1 MSKSNFLKFVKN
13 INISINSLLEKNLN
27 KLNFHN
33 LTKLI
38 KNNKIILTFVAV
50 FIFFLSYL
58 LLPTLYKQNELKN
71 LLQSKLIN
79 KFNLQFNFETDLKY
93 NFFPSPHFTSS
104 QSIIEY
110 KNEKI
115 SKVKNLKIYI
125 SLENLFSVNNIKINK
140 IIIKDANFQL
150 KKGNYY
156 FFLDLLNNNYKDTS
170 LKIKDSNIF
179 FRNNEKEVLFI
190 NKILDMK
197 YFFDTKEIKNKIFSK
212 NEIFNLPYEVEIFK
226 EDDKKKFLT
235 NLNLNFLKI
244 KIENEL
250 ISKKN
255 SKIGKAIINNKK
267 KRSFIDYRL
276 EKNFFE
282 FNYSDKSDK
291 KNFLYNGFFNIKP
304 FYSYLN
310 GNTEEL
316 DLSEL
321 FNSNSLVIQM
331 LKSKILNSKNID
343 FKLNLKANNIFPLSD
358 FKNFS
363 LISKIEEGLIDI
375 DNSEID
381 WKNFAT
387 IKITDSL
394 IFNRNGELFLD
405 GKLNIKVSDYIE
417 IYKFLLTP
425 KNARNEIKF
434 IDLNFSYNFDQKII
448 NLNDIKIDKIY
459 NNRINKIMNNI
470 ILQENK
476 LQNKIYLKN
485 LLNEVI
491 KYHSG

>member
-1 MSKSNFLKFVKN
+1 M
-13 INISINSLLEKNLN
+13 
-27 KLNFHN
+27 
-33 LTKLI
+33 
-38 KNNKIILTFVAV
+38 
-50 FIFFLSYL
+50 
-58 LLPTLYKQNELKN
+58 
-71 LLQSKLIN
+71 
-79 KFNLQFNFETDLKY
+79 
-93 NFFPSPHFTSS
+93 
-104 QSIIEY
+104 
-110 KNEKI
+110 
-115 SKVKNLKIYI
+115 
-125 SLENLFSVNNIKINK
+125 
-140 IIIKDANFQL
+140 
-150 KKGNYY
+150 
-156 FFLDLLNNNYKDTS
+156 
-170 LKIKDSNIF
+170 
-179 FRNNEKEVLFI
+179 
-190 NKILDMK
+190 
-197 YFFDTKEIKNKIFSK
+197 
-212 NEIFNLPYEVEIFK
+212 
-226 EDDKKKFLT
+226 
-235 NLNLNFLKI
+235 
-244 KIENEL
+244 
-250 ISKKN
+250 
-255 SKIGKAIINNKK
+255 
-267 KRSFIDYRL
+267 
-276 EKNFFE
+276 
-282 FNYSDKSDK
+282 
-291 KNFLYNGFFNIKP
+291 YNGFFNIKP

-343 FKLNLKANNIFPLSD
+343 FKLNLKAKNIFPLSD

-375 DNSEID
+375 DNSEIN

-405 GKLNIKVSDYIE
+405 GKLNIKVSDYME

-425 KNARNEIKF
+425 KNLRNEIKF
-434 IDLNFSYNFDQKII
+434 IDLNFSYNFDQKIV

>member
-1 MSKSNFLKFVKN
+1 M
-13 INISINSLLEKNLN
+13 I
-27 KLNFHN
+27 
-33 LTKLI
+33 
-38 KNNKIILTFVAV
+38 
-50 FIFFLSYL
+50 
-58 LLPTLYKQNELKN
+58 N

-79 KFNLQFNFETDLKY
+79 KFNLQLNFETDLKY
-93 NFFPSPHFTSS
+93 NFFPSPHFTST

-115 SKVKNLKIYI
+115 SKVKNLKIYL
-125 SLENLFSVNNIKINK
+125 SLENLFSVNNLKINK
-140 IIIKDANFQL
+140 IVIKDANFQL
-150 KKGNYY
+150 KKDNYY
-156 FFLDLLNNNYKDTS
+156 FFLNLLNNNYKDTS

-197 YFFDTKEIKNKIFSK
+197 YFFDAKEIKNKIFSK

-267 KRSFIDYRL
+267 KRSIIDYRL

-291 KNFLYNGFFNIKP
+291 KNFLYNGYFNIKP

-343 FKLNLKANNIFPLSD
+343 FKLNLKAKNIFPLSD

-375 DNSEID
+375 DNSEIN

-405 GKLNIKVSDYIE
+405 GKLNIKVSDYME

-425 KNARNEIKF
+425 KNLRNEIKF
-434 IDLNFSYNFDQKII
+434 IDLNFSYNFDQKIV

>member
-1 MSKSNFLKFVKN
+1 M
-13 INISINSLLEKNLN
+13 
-27 KLNFHN
+27 
-33 LTKLI
+33 
-38 KNNKIILTFVAV
+38 
-50 FIFFLSYL
+50 
-58 LLPTLYKQNELKN
+58 
-71 LLQSKLIN
+71 
-79 KFNLQFNFETDLKY
+79 
-93 NFFPSPHFTSS
+93 
-104 QSIIEY
+104 
-110 KNEKI
+110 
-115 SKVKNLKIYI
+115 
-125 SLENLFSVNNIKINK
+125 
-140 IIIKDANFQL
+140 
-150 KKGNYY
+150 
-156 FFLDLLNNNYKDTS
+156 
-170 LKIKDSNIF
+170 
-179 FRNNEKEVLFI
+179 
-190 NKILDMK
+190 
-197 YFFDTKEIKNKIFSK
+197 
-212 NEIFNLPYEVEIFK
+212 PYEVEIFK

-282 FNYSDKSDK
+282 FNYSDKLDK

-363 LISKIEEGLIDI
+363 LIFKIEEGLIDI
-375 DNSEID
+375 YNSEIN

-405 GKLNIKVSDYIE
+405 GKLNIRVSDYME

-425 KNARNEIKF
+425 KNLRNEIKF